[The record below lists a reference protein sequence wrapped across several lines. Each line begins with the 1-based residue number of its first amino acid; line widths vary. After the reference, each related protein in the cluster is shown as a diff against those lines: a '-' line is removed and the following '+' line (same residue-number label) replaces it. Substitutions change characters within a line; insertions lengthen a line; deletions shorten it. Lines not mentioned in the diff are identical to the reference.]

1 MNVTERF
8 KKEIELTKGLESLPY
23 DRCWFMSREDAEE
36 LLVLIE
42 ASERQREAL
51 IEISKRN
58 RLRNN
63 LDCYL
68 QGVAAHGLG
77 KGVKPSPE
85 EFGLKKETDNAS
97 KIQ

>member
-1 MNVTERF
+1 MDVIERF
-8 KKEIELTKGLESLPY
+8 KKEIELSSGPESLPY
-23 DRCWFMSREDAEE
+23 DRCWFKGEGVLVTMEDAEE
-36 LLVLIE
+36 LLAMVE

-58 RLRNN
+58 ELRND

-68 QGVAAHGLG
+68 YGVAAHGLW

-85 EFGLKKETDNAS
+85 EFGL
-97 KIQ
+97 